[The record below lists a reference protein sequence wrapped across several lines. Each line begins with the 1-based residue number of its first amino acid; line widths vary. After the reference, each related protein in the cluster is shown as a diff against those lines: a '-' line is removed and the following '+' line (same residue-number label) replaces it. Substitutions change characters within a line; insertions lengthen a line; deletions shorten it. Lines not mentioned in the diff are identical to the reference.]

1 MAVISL
7 NSLPIGIRF
16 RPTDEELI
24 DCYLRSKINGERDDE
39 VKVIREIDVCK
50 CEPWDLPDLSVI
62 KSRDPEW
69 FFFCP
74 IDRKYPNGNRLN
86 RATGAGYWKATGKDR
101 KIKSGSSLIGMKK
114 TLVFYTGRAPKGK
127 RTNWVMHEYRT
138 TLDELDGTK
147 PGQNPFV
154 ICRLFKKQDETI
166 EDTSGN
172 FVDPGTSSHTEDVQS
187 EFDMPRDKPVM
198 EVKAEKV
205 PDSSETCLE
214 GLDNKMMYH
223 LGGQLVEMAPAEVDV
238 LGEAL
243 NHFYDPMMEPLDW
256 KLFSPLHSQ
265 IEAEGAPWMLDHVGN
280 DFSGVEFEYGSNE
293 NDAYSSHF
301 MHSTPKISDDYYS
314 GDWGCQ
320 KNSIIERVI
329 PNPLAFGMDGGSYCK
344 SDPDVVRVMHGTSN
358 DDRGVPLEVKATAHD
373 IELSCDGAFYNV
385 LNSNGESSNHV
396 NATCNIDTAPIAGI
410 KIRSRTRRSQPN
422 IENSVTQGTASRRF
436 KLQIHPRSEEK
447 EDDPKPIVTK
457 DVKDVVDNA
466 PRGTVMVDEP
476 EEISISESSRNNVS
490 RLKSKIPVHEKVPY
504 RWLKRFSARPRQKS
518 FSIIMFLVFAVMLVL
533 FIAFVS
539 TLNVL

>member
-1 MAVISL
+1 MDVISL

-24 DCYLRSKINGERDDE
+24 DCYLRSKINGERVNE
-39 VKVIREIDVCK
+39 VGVIREIDVCK

-74 IDRKYPNGNRLN
+74 LDRKYPNGSRLN

-127 RTNWVMHEYRT
+127 RTNWIMHEYRT

-166 EDTSGN
+166 EDINGN

-187 EFDMPRDKPVM
+187 EFDVPRDKPAG

-205 PDSSETCLE
+205 PSSSETCLE

-223 LGGQLVEMAPAEVDV
+223 LGGQLVEMAPAEVDAV
-238 LGEAL
+238 GEAL

-256 KLFSPLHSQ
+256 QLFSPLHLQ
-265 IEAEGAPWMLDHVGN
+265 IKGEGAPWMLDHVGN
-280 DFSGVEFEYGSNE
+280 DFSGVEFEYGTNE

-301 MHSTPKISDDYYS
+301 KTSDDYYS

-320 KNSIIERVI
+320 KNLIKERET
-329 PNPLAFGMDGGSYCK
+329 PNPLAFGMDGGSYCE
-344 SDPDVVRVMHGTSN
+344 SDADVVQVTHGTSN

-373 IELSCDGAFYNV
+373 IKVSCDGEFYNV

-396 NATCNIDTAPIAGI
+396 SATCNIDTAPVAGI
-410 KIRSRTRRSQPN
+410 KIRSRTRRSQPK
-422 IENSVTQGTASRRF
+422 IENSITQGTASRRF
-436 KLQIHPRSEEK
+436 KLQVHPRFEEK
-447 EDDPKPIVTK
+447 KDDSKPIVTK
-457 DVKDVVDNA
+457 DVKAVGDNA
-466 PRGTVMVDEP
+466 ARGTIMMDEP
-476 EEISISESSRNNVS
+476 EEISIFDSSRKNVS
-490 RLKSKIPVHEKVPY
+490 RLKSKISVCEKVLN
-504 RWLKRFSARPRQKS
+504 RWLKRFSARRQQKS
-518 FSIIMFLVFAVMLVL
+518 FSTIMFRVFAVMLVL
-533 FIAFVS
+533 FIVLVS